1 MKHFKFINKLIVL
14 TVITSSIFT
23 TIAKADEVSN
33 NDNATFLNAVYE
45 KGEYAQN
52 TDDTLYASV
61 NASDFLVLRTDS
73 NAKADEITRL
83 PYGYNLT
90 VLGAKNG
97 WVQVK
102 NDDDMI
108 GYVNGKYLDFHFG
121 TKPENKVE
129 TVTANSKT
137 QSIVDYAQ
145 KYIGTPYLWGGTNLN
160 VGVDC
165 SGLVYSS
172 YKAYGITLNRTSRSM
187 FNQGVAV
194 KKSDLQTG
202 DLVFFNTSGAGISHV
217 GMYVGNNNFIE
228 AADSGVKLT
237 SLSSP
242 YATRTYVGAK
252 RIILD

>member
-1 MKHFKFINKLIVL
+1 MRN
-14 TVITSSIFT
+14 TS
-23 TIAKADEVSN
+23 
-33 NDNATFLNAVYE
+33 Y
-45 KGEYAQN
+45 
-52 TDDTLYASV
+52 
-61 NASDFLVLRTDS
+61 
-73 NAKADEITRL
+73 
-83 PYGYNLT
+83 
-90 VLGAKNG
+90 
-97 WVQVK
+97 
-102 NDDDMI
+102 
-108 GYVNGKYLDFHFG
+108 
-121 TKPENKVE
+121 
-129 TVTANSKT
+129 NSKA

-194 KKSDLQTG
+194 KKSDLHTG

>member
-1 MKHFKFINKLIVL
+1 MKHFKFINKLIIL
-14 TVITSSIFT
+14 TLVVSSVFST
-23 TIAKADEVSN
+23 VAKADEVSN
-33 NDNATFLNAVYE
+33 NDNTAFLNAVYS
-45 KGEYAQN
+45 KGEPAKN

-61 NASDFLVLRTDS
+61 NASDYLVLRTDS
-73 NAKADEITRL
+73 NAQAKEITRL

-90 VLGAKNG
+90 VLGAEKG
-97 WVQVK
+97 WVEVK
-102 NDDDMI
+102 SDDNI
-108 GYVNGKYLDFHFG
+108 TGYVNGKYLDFHFG
-121 TKPENKVE
+121 TKPENKVA
-129 TVTANSKT
+129 TVATNSKA

-145 KYIGTPYLWGGTNLN
+145 KYIGTPYLWGGTNVN

-172 YKAYGITLNRTSRSM
+172 YKAYGITLNRTSQTM

-228 AADSGVKLT
+228 AANSGVKLT

-242 YATRTYVGAK
+242 YAAKTYVGAK
-252 RIILD
+252 RIIL

>member
-73 NAKADEITRL
+73 NAKAEEITRL

-108 GYVNGKYLDFHFG
+108 GYVRLPFW
-121 TKPENKVE
+121 NK
-129 TVTANSKT
+129 ARK
-137 QSIVDYAQ
+137 
-145 KYIGTPYLWGGTNLN
+145 
-160 VGVDC
+160 
-165 SGLVYSS
+165 
-172 YKAYGITLNRTSRSM
+172 
-187 FNQGVAV
+187 QGR
-194 KKSDLQTG
+194 
-202 DLVFFNTSGAGISHV
+202 NC
-217 GMYVGNNNFIE
+217 YC
-228 AADSGVKLT
+228 
-237 SLSSP
+237 
-242 YATRTYVGAK
+242 
-252 RIILD
+252 